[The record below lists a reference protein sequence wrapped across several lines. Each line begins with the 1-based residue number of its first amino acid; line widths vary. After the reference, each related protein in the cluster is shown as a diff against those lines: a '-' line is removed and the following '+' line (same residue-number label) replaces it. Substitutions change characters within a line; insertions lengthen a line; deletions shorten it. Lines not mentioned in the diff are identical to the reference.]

1 MGISWNIQRRK
12 SMTIVLWVVQV
23 LLALAFVLAGLMKVS
38 QPVERLRER
47 MNWARHVAPG
57 LIRLIGTLE
66 ILGALGLILPV
77 ATHILPWL
85 TPVAALGLVLTMI
98 VAIALHLRL
107 KEASRAG
114 MPFILLLLALFVAI
128 GYFVIVP
135 VA

>member
-1 MGISWNIQRRK
+1 
-12 SMTIVLWVVQV
+12 MTIVLWVVQV

>member
-1 MGISWNIQRRK
+1 
-12 SMTIVLWVVQV
+12 MTIVLWIVQV
-23 LLALAFVLAGLMKVS
+23 LLALAFIMAGFMKAF
-38 QPVERLRER
+38 QPIEKLRER
-47 MNWARHVAPG
+47 MTWARHVAPA

-66 ILGALGLILPV
+66 ILGALGLILPA

-98 VAIALHLRL
+98 VATALHLRL

-114 MPFILLLLALFVAI
+114 VPLVLLLLALFVAI
-128 GYFVIVP
+128 GYLVIVP